1 MAKKWIIAI
10 GAAVTALLAAG
21 ITLAVIFWPSGPYE
35 GTVLEAGTNTP
46 LSGVSVSDGRNVVKT
61 DAQGSFKLKGY
72 RKSRFITVTTPAGYT
87 TEQYYIPI
95 AKGKDSYDF
104 TLEKSEATA
113 QENHTFIQISDSE
126 VGEDGVGEWSNYLK
140 ELIAENNPAFL
151 IHTGDICYEA
161 GLKSHIADM
170 NSENMGCPVRYVI
183 GNHDYVKG
191 KYGEALFESLYG
203 PVWYSFEV
211 GNIHYVV
218 TPFQNG
224 SDYKSGYHQDDRW
237 RWLENDL
244 ANTDPD
250 KKVVLFNHTKA
261 PSDDYVISFDRK
273 ELDLKKHNLAAWL
286 YGHYHYNYVSQS
298 NGVLEIST
306 ARPDCG
312 GIDSS
317 PSGARIISI
326 DGSGSITTKMRYY
339 DRIASPSAPE
349 NALWST
355 QLDGNILF
363 CDTLENGDTVYTAT
377 SDDNYPRKCG
387 VYAIDKATG
396 AVKWFYETK
405 NSVKNNLAYQDN
417 MIYAQDVDGNIYCLG
432 GENGS
437 LVWEKKI
444 DLTSSL
450 GTSSGICLDGD
461 SLYVGCAA
469 NITALNAQTGDT
481 LWNNKRG
488 KGENSPAEF
497 VVAGNKLLV
506 SSHWDALVALDKT
519 NGQQLWECKDED
531 IRFRSSTPAVVD
543 ENTLFVADDD
553 ALMLVDA
560 NTGEIIN
567 KKKVEKGNFS
577 SSAQSLIED
586 NVAYVPTATK
596 GLLAYDLNA
605 KTILWQTAVGGAM
618 VYTAP
623 YTSKDAQTIESTP
636 ILSKEGNLV
645 FGASDG
651 FVYTVDKNDGTV
663 LKKQNFGASILG
675 KVVLEDDGVIAGDFT
690 GRITKVK

>member
-10 GAAVTALLAAG
+10 GAAATALLAAG
-21 ITLAVIFWPSGPYE
+21 ITLAIVFWPSGPYE

-46 LSGVSVSDGRNVVKT
+46 IGDVSVSDGRNVVKT
-61 DAQGSFKLKGY
+61 DAQGKFTLKGY
-72 RKSRFITVTTPAGYT
+72 RKSRFIMVTVPSGYSS
-87 TEQYYIPI
+87 EQYYIPI
-95 AKGKDSYDF
+95 AKEKKTYDF
-104 TLEKSEATA
+104 TLNKSEATA
-113 QENHTFIQISDSE
+113 QENHTFIQISDTE
-126 VGEDGVGEWSNYLK
+126 IGKDGTGEWINYLK
-140 ELIAENNPAFL
+140 KLVKDNNPAFL
-151 IHTGDICYEA
+151 MHTGDICYED
-161 GLKSHIADM
+161 GLKRHLSDM
-170 NSENMGCPVRYVI
+170 NTENMGCPVRYVI

-191 KYGEALFESLYG
+191 KYGEELFESIYG

-224 SDYKSGYHQDDRW
+224 SDYKSGYNQNDRW
-237 RWLENDL
+237 RWLQNDL
-244 ANTDPD
+244 ENTDPN
-250 KKVVLFNHTKA
+250 KKVVMFNHTKS
-261 PSDDYVISFDRK
+261 PSEDYVLSFDRK
-273 ELDLKKHNLAAWL
+273 ELDLKKHNLVAWL
-286 YGHYHYNYVSQS
+286 YGHYHYNYVSEA
-298 NGVLEIST
+298 NGVLNIST

-317 PSGARIISI
+317 PSGARVISI
-326 DGSGSITTKMRYY
+326 DGSGSVTTKMQYY
-339 DRIASPSAPE
+339 DQIASPCAPE
-349 NALWST
+349 NAAWST
-355 QLDGNILF
+355 KLSGNVLF
-363 CDTLENGDTVYTAT
+363 CDTLVKDGTVYTAT

-387 VYAIDKATG
+387 VYAVNEASGATR
-396 AVKWFYETK
+396 WFYETK
-405 NSVKNNLAYQDN
+405 NSVKNNLAYQDGR
-417 MIYAQDVDGNIYCLG
+417 IYAQDVDGNVYCING
-432 GENGS
+432 KSGS
-437 LVWEKKI
+437 LIWEKKA

-469 NITALNAQTGDT
+469 NVTALNAKTGDT
-481 LWNNKRG
+481 LWNNHRG

-519 NGQQLWECKDED
+519 TGKQLWECKDED

-553 ALMLVDA
+553 ALMIIDA
-560 NTGEIIN
+560 NTGKMKD
-567 KKKVEKGNFS
+567 KKNVEGGNFS
-577 SSAQSLIED
+577 SSAQPLISG

-605 KTILWQTAVGGAM
+605 KKILWETAVGKAM

-623 YTSKDAQTIESTP
+623 YTSKGAQTIESSP
-636 ILSKEGNLV
+636 ILSKEGNVV

-651 FVYTVDKNDGTV
+651 FVYTVDKTSGSI
-663 LKKQNFGASILG
+663 LKKQSFGASLLG
-675 KVVLEDDGVIAGDFT
+675 KVVLTSDGVIAGDFT